1 MTAFAPLLNLLADVP
16 DPRRAQGKLYQLQHV
31 LLFAILAIVSGAN
44 SYRGIVTFIDVAARN
59 RNVADAQ
66 SRVVS
71 DAD

>member
-1 MTAFAPLLNLLADVP
+1 VEKRL
-16 DPRRAQGKLYQLQHV
+16 
-31 LLFAILAIVSGAN
+31 GAA
-44 SYRGIVTFIDVAARN
+44 RPVRVAARN